1 MDITALVAPLKTVD
15 FIVNYLPGVN
25 YILGGSLVSF
35 PVRIKGDLNNP
46 RVTPI
51 SPTAVGSG
59 LLGIMKR
66 TLHLPVK
73 MIEPILINQT
83 PVPPDKEQ
91 SQ

>member
-1 MDITALVAPLKTVD
+1 
-15 FIVNYLPGVN
+15 
-25 YILGGSLVSF
+25 SLISI
-35 PVRIKGDLNNP
+35 PVRIEGDLNNP

-66 TLHLPVK
+66 TLRLPVK
-73 MIEPILINQT
+73 MIEPVFLNQA
-83 PVPPDKEQ
+83 PVPPDKEK

>member
-1 MDITALVAPLKTVD
+1 MLLVYFQVHGEGLAPPAQAEILALRAEANV
-15 FIVNYLPGVN
+15 
-25 YILGGSLVSF
+25 ILA
-35 PVRIKGDLNNP
+35 RIDAAERELNNP